1 MFIGILIYD
10 HMMTLPEEIAFIWC
24 HPKMLSAMFFL
35 VNRYIALIAN
45 IFGLFI
51 DFLPAVSAEVR

>member
-1 MFIGILIYD
+1 
-10 HMMTLPEEIAFIWC
+10 MMTLPEEIAFIWC